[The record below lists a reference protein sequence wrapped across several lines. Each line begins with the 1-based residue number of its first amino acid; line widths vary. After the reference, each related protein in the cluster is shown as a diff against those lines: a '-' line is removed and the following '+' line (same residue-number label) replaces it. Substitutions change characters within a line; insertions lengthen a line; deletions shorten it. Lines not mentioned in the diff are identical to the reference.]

1 MPEPPASLLEGTDR
15 AIDGKAGRFA
25 YAGITH
31 PGRVRRRNEDTFWVD
46 EEKQLFIV
54 ADGMGGQ
61 RRGAEA
67 ARAAAVAVA
76 RVMGAEPLKTEA
88 LMPEAWRL
96 KAMMRRAFREAHEAV
111 LSAAAGG
118 GTTMDVLLLRGSS
131 ALVAH
136 VGDSRAYLLRAGAL
150 TQVTRDHTV
159 AGMARKKNVSENEE
173 DHDLLKALGT
183 SDRPVKPDQTVA
195 DLRPGD
201 TYLLCSDGLSGPV
214 PDARLLPILKQHW
227 GDPRATT
234 RALAEA
240 ALAAGGPDNVTALV
254 VCA

>member
-1 MPEPPASLLEGTDR
+1 MPDLPAPLLEGTDR
-15 AIDGKAGRFA
+15 AIDGKAGRFT

-46 EEKQLFIV
+46 EERQLFMV

-67 ARAAAVAVA
+67 ARAAAVALG
-76 RVMGAEPLKTEA
+76 RVMGAPPQKAEA

-96 KAMMRRAFREAHEAV
+96 KAMMRRAFREAHDAV
-111 LSAAAGG
+111 RSAAAGG
-118 GTTMDVLLLRGSS
+118 GTTMEALLLSDTS

-136 VGDSRAYLLRAGAL
+136 LGDSRVYLLRAGAL

-159 AGMARKKNVSENEE
+159 AGMSRRKDAPENEE
-173 DHDLLKALGT
+173 DHELLKALGT
-183 SDRPVKPDQTVA
+183 SEKAEKPDQSVSE
-195 DLRPGD
+195 LRPGD
-201 TYLLCSDGLSGPV
+201 TYLLCSDGLSGPL
-214 PDARLLPILKQHW
+214 PDGRILPILKRHW
-227 GDPRATT
+227 GDARATA
-234 RALAEA
+234 RSLVEA
-240 ALAAGGPDNVTALV
+240 ALAAGGPDNVTVLV